1 MRRYTLF
8 EDIQGLAIGSI
19 GAATGIFLLRAAG
32 LITGGTA
39 GIALLFSYVTHWS
52 FGAVFFW
59 VNVPFYAIALFTRGW
74 SFTLKGIISVGAV
87 SLLTAVAQDYITITA
102 IDPLLAAVVFGI
114 VAGVGILGLFRHG
127 SSLGGTSMLAVMAQ
141 ERWGIKAGWVQ
152 MGMDAVIFI
161 VALFL
166 LPFPQVAFSFVGTFI
181 LSFVLAFNHRKDWYI
196 AG

>member
-39 GIALLFSYVTHWS
+39 GIALLLSYVTHWS